1 MIMMFEKKNREEMLY
16 VFCLF
21 LTNFKGDC
29 ARSPWGHELATS
41 RIWKFA
47 QARFPVS
54 GTASNAVRSPSASIL
69 SSLFFRH
76 TSYFPSFFRA
86 DGRKHK

>member
-29 ARSPWGHELATS
+29 ARSPWGHELAAS

-47 QARFPVS
+47 QARLPVS
-54 GTASNAVRSPSASIL
+54 GPASNAVRSPSASIL
-69 SSLFFRH
+69 SSLFSFDARH
-76 TSYFPSFFRA
+76 ISHLSF
-86 DGRKHK
+86 